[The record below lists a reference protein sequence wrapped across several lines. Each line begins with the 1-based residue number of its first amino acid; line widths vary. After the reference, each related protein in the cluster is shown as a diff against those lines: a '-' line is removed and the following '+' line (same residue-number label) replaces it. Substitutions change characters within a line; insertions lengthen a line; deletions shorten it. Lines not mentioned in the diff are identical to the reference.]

1 MSGFVL
7 RRLLLFLPQLLA
19 IAIVGFALLRLLP
32 VDPVSRIVG
41 SFGTDEA
48 RQSAKETIGL
58 DRSFGEQLGSFL
70 EGLLTLDFGES
81 FVSGDSVRA
90 ELGDRIPVT
99 LQLIGIGFVL
109 ALVIAIPLGRYIA
122 SKVGGRIEK
131 VTTVYALFAGAQP
144 DFWWGLIFLFV
155 FFFKLGWFPAPLG
168 QLDPTQIAPDGPT
181 RFIFIDTLVH
191 GQFDLFV
198 SALKHYALPIITL
211 TFVLT
216 GPILKIM
223 RQSALDVISSDYL
236 LYAKASGFTPKRVRR
251 MTARNSFAPVVTI
264 TGVLLVFALGG
275 AVLIET
281 VFALPGLGR
290 YALSRTLDT
299 DFPAIQGAIVFMAAF
314 GLTVYLVMDILYA
327 LLDPR
332 VRHSRD

>member
-1 MSGFVL
+1 MSRFVL

-19 IAIVGFALLRLLP
+19 IAIVGFGLLRLLP

-41 SFGTDEA
+41 SFGTDAA

-58 DRSFGEQLGSFL
+58 DRSFGEQLGGFL
-70 EGLLTLDFGES
+70 EGLLTLDFGKS

-99 LQLIGIGFVL
+99 LQLIGIGFIL
-109 ALVIAIPLGRYIA
+109 ALLIAIPLGRYIA

-191 GQFDLFV
+191 
-198 SALKHYALPIITL
+198 A
-211 TFVLT
+211 
-216 GPILKIM
+216 
-223 RQSALDVISSDYL
+223 QSISSC
-236 LYAKASGFTPKRVRR
+236 RR
-251 MTARNSFAPVVTI
+251 
-264 TGVLLVFALGG
+264 
-275 AVLIET
+275 
-281 VFALPGLGR
+281 
-290 YALSRTLDT
+290 
-299 DFPAIQGAIVFMAAF
+299 
-314 GLTVYLVMDILYA
+314 
-327 LLDPR
+327 
-332 VRHSRD
+332 